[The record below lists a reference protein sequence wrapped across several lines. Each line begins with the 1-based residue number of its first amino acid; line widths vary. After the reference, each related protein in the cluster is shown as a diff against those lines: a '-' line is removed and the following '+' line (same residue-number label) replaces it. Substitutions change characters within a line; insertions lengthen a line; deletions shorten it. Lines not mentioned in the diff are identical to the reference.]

1 MTYLDTGPQLLNEF
15 VGQNFRGMMVSLKA
29 KYKYDMEEAELEKY
43 VSKEEDQV
51 IKKLKEALKP
61 CVGVDPVLEK
71 LAKEGKY
78 YLSVVSSSALR
89 RVRASIEKVGQDKYF
104 KHEGEHVDIVK
115 KSAYI

>member
-1 MTYLDTGPQLLNEF
+1 
-15 VGQNFRGMMVSLKA
+15 MVSLKA

-51 IKKLKEALKP
+51 IKKLKEALRP
-61 CVGVDPVLEK
+61 CEGVDPVLEK

-89 RVRASIEKVGQDKYF
+89 RVRASIEKVGQDKHF
-104 KHEGEHVDIVK
+104 NHEGEYFYTVAK
-115 KSAYI
+115 